1 MKSRVIRFV
10 KDWTLP
16 ISIGLGSAIYLVFS
30 RICSLDGLTSSL
42 EPFWEM
48 CLPFCTFWVLYVTF
62 CKVDFHKM
70 HPARWYFLV
79 LLAQFLIV
87 AIIVSFT
94 YFLEL
99 SGNTRLLMES
109 LLACVISPVAT
120 AAPVVTQK
128 LGGNLEEM
136 TACAFLSNILS
147 AVLIPVS
154 FTLIS
159 DNQEITFLQG
169 VGKISADVALV
180 LLLPLAC
187 AYLTK
192 HYLPGL
198 HRRVVGVRDLAYYLW
213 CVNLVLVSGITVRN
227 IVNAPTSGSFL
238 LLIAAAVMAACALL
252 FWLGRTL
259 GKPFN
264 ASVNGGQALMQK
276 NTAFAI
282 WVANTYLN
290 PLSSVGPGCYILWQN
305 IVNSVEIWAH
315 GRKAGR
321 P

>member
-30 RICSLDGLTSSL
+30 RVRSLDGLTSSL

-70 HPARWYFLV
+70 RPARWHFLV

-147 AVLIPVS
+147 AVLNVFSFMTIIP
-154 FTLIS
+154 I
-159 DNQEITFLQG
+159 LQILFKTG
-169 VGKISADVALV
+169 GATKATAV
-180 LLLPLAC
+180 L
-187 AYLTK
+187 
-192 HYLPGL
+192 
-198 HRRVVGVRDLAYYLW
+198 
-213 CVNLVLVSGITVRN
+213 
-227 IVNAPTSGSFL
+227 
-238 LLIAAAVMAACALL
+238 
-252 FWLGRTL
+252 
-259 GKPFN
+259 
-264 ASVNGGQALMQK
+264 
-276 NTAFAI
+276 
-282 WVANTYLN
+282 
-290 PLSSVGPGCYILWQN
+290 
-305 IVNSVEIWAH
+305 
-315 GRKAGR
+315 
-321 P
+321 

>member
-30 RICSLDGLTSSL
+30 HIHSLDGLTSGL
-42 EPFWEM
+42 EPFWEA

-70 HPARWYFLV
+70 RPARWHFLV

-87 AIIVSFT
+87 AIIVSLT

-99 SGNTRLLMES
+99 SSNTRLLMES

-136 TACAFLSNILS
+136 TSCAFLSNILS

-159 DNQEITFLQG
+159 DNREITFLQG

-187 AYLTK
+187 AYVTK

-227 IVNAPTSGSFL
+227 IANAPTSGPFL
-238 LLIAAAVMAACALL
+238 LLIAATVMMACALL

>member
-1 MKSRVIRFV
+1 MKSKVIRFI

-30 RICSLDGLTSSL
+30 RVRSLDGLTSSL

-87 AIIVSFT
+87 AIIVLFT

-109 LLACVISPVAT
+109 MLACVISPVAT

-159 DNQEITFLQG
+159 DNQEVTFLQG

-187 AYLTK
+187 AYMTK

-227 IVNAPTSGSFL
+227 IANAPTSGPFL
-238 LLIAAAVMAACALL
+238 LLIAAAVMVACALL

-290 PLSSVGPGCYILWQN
+290 PLSAVGPGCYILWQN

-315 GRKAGR
+315 GRQANR
-321 P
+321 S

>member
-30 RICSLDGLTSSL
+30 HIRLLDGLTSGL

-70 HPARWYFLV
+70 RPARWHFLV

-87 AIIVSFT
+87 AAIVSLT

-187 AYLTK
+187 AYVTK
-192 HYLPGL
+192 HYLHGL

-227 IVNAPTSGSFL
+227 IANAPTSGPFL
-238 LLIAAAVMAACALL
+238 LLIAAAVMMACALL

-290 PLSSVGPGCYILWQN
+290 PLSAVGPGCYILWQN

-315 GRKAGR
+315 GRQANR
-321 P
+321 S

>member
-1 MKSRVIRFV
+1 MKSKVIRFI

-30 RICSLDGLTSSL
+30 RVRSLDGLTSSL

-70 HPARWYFLV
+70 RPARWHFLV

-87 AIIVSFT
+87 AAIVSLT

-187 AYLTK
+187 AYVTK
-192 HYLPGL
+192 HYLHGL

-227 IVNAPTSGSFL
+227 ISNAPTSGPFL
-238 LLIAAAVMAACALL
+238 LLIAAAVMMACALL

-290 PLSSVGPGCYILWQN
+290 PLSAVGPGCYILWQN

-315 GRKAGR
+315 GRKGGR

>member
-30 RICSLDGLTSSL
+30 HIRLLDGLTSGL

-70 HPARWYFLV
+70 RPARWHFLV

-87 AIIVSFT
+87 AAIVSLT

-187 AYLTK
+187 AYVTK
-192 HYLPGL
+192 HYLHGL

-213 CVNLVLVSGITVRN
+213 CVNLVLVSGITVRT
-227 IVNAPTSGSFL
+227 ISNAPTSGPFL
-238 LLIAAAVMAACALL
+238 LLIAAAVMMACALL

-290 PLSSVGPGCYILWQN
+290 PLSAVGPGCYILWQN

>member
-1 MKSRVIRFV
+1 MKSKVIRFI

-30 RICSLDGLTSSL
+30 RVRSLDGLTSSL

-70 HPARWYFLV
+70 HPARWYFFV

-109 LLACVISPVAT
+109 MLACVISPVAT

-159 DNQEITFLQG
+159 DNQEVTFLQG

-187 AYLTK
+187 AYMTK

-227 IVNAPTSGSFL
+227 IANAPTSGPFL
-238 LLIAAAVMAACALL
+238 LLIAAGVMMACALL
-252 FWLGRTL
+252 FCLGRTL

-290 PLSSVGPGCYILWQN
+290 PLSAVGPGCYILWQN

-315 GRKAGR
+315 GRQASR

>member
-30 RICSLDGLTSSL
+30 HIRSLDGLTSGL

-70 HPARWYFLV
+70 RPARWHFLV

-87 AIIVSFT
+87 AAIVSLT

-187 AYLTK
+187 AYMTK

-198 HRRVVGVRDLAYYLW
+198 HRRMVGVRDLAYYLW

-227 IVNAPTSGSFL
+227 IANAPTSGPFL
-238 LLIAAAVMAACALL
+238 LLIAAAVMMACALL

-290 PLSSVGPGCYILWQN
+290 PLSAVGPGCYILWQN

-315 GRKAGR
+315 GRQASR

>member
-30 RICSLDGLTSSL
+30 HIRSLDGLTSGL

-70 HPARWYFLV
+70 RPARWHFLV

-87 AIIVSFT
+87 AAIVSLT

-187 AYLTK
+187 AYVTK

-198 HRRVVGVRDLAYYLW
+198 HRCVVGVRDLAYYLW

-227 IVNAPTSGSFL
+227 IANAPTSGPFL

-259 GKPFN
+259 
-264 ASVNGGQALMQK
+264 ASRS
-276 NTAFAI
+276 T
-282 WVANTYLN
+282 
-290 PLSSVGPGCYILWQN
+290 P
-305 IVNSVEIWAH
+305 
-315 GRKAGR
+315 R
-321 P
+321 

>member
-1 MKSRVIRFV
+1 
-10 KDWTLP
+10 
-16 ISIGLGSAIYLVFS
+16 
-30 RICSLDGLTSSL
+30 
-42 EPFWEM
+42 
-48 CLPFCTFWVLYVTF
+48 
-62 CKVDFHKM
+62 
-70 HPARWYFLV
+70 
-79 LLAQFLIV
+79 
-87 AIIVSFT
+87 
-94 YFLEL
+94 
-99 SGNTRLLMES
+99 MES

-187 AYLTK
+187 AYVTK

-198 HRRVVGVRDLAYYLW
+198 HRCVVGVRDLAYYLW

-227 IVNAPTSGSFL
+227 IANAPTSGPFL

-290 PLSSVGPGCYILWQN
+290 PLSAVGPGCYILWQN

>member
-30 RICSLDGLTSSL
+30 HIRSLDGITSGL
-42 EPFWEM
+42 EPFWEA

-70 HPARWYFLV
+70 RPARWHFLV

-87 AIIVSFT
+87 AVIVSLT

-159 DNQEITFLQG
+159 DNREITFLQG

-192 HYLPGL
+192 HYLHGL

-227 IVNAPTSGSFL
+227 IANAPTSGPFL
-238 LLIAAAVMAACALL
+238 LLIAAAVMIACALL

-259 GKPFN
+259 GKPFG

-290 PLSSVGPGCYILWQN
+290 PLSAVGPGCYILWQN

-315 GRKAGR
+315 GRQANHS
-321 P
+321 

>member
-16 ISIGLGSAIYLVFS
+16 ISIGLGSAIYLAFS
-30 RICSLDGLTSSL
+30 HIRSLDGLTSGL
-42 EPFWEM
+42 EPFWEA

-70 HPARWYFLV
+70 RPARWHFLV

-87 AIIVSFT
+87 AAIVSLT

-187 AYLTK
+187 AYVTK

-227 IVNAPTSGSFL
+227 IANAPTSGPFL
-238 LLIAAAVMAACALL
+238 LLIAAAVMMACALL
-252 FWLGRTL
+252 FWMGRML

-290 PLSSVGPGCYILWQN
+290 PLSAVGPGCYILWQN

-315 GRKAGR
+315 GRKASR

>member
-30 RICSLDGLTSSL
+30 HIRSLDGLTSGL

-70 HPARWYFLV
+70 RPARWHFLV

-87 AIIVSFT
+87 AAIVSLT
-94 YFLEL
+94 YFLKL

-187 AYLTK
+187 AYVTK
-192 HYLPGL
+192 HYLHGL

-227 IVNAPTSGSFL
+227 IANAPTSGPFL
-238 LLIAAAVMAACALL
+238 LLIAAAVMMACTLL

>member
-1 MKSRVIRFV
+1 M
-10 KDWTLP
+10 
-16 ISIGLGSAIYLVFS
+16 
-30 RICSLDGLTSSL
+30 
-42 EPFWEM
+42 
-48 CLPFCTFWVLYVTF
+48 
-62 CKVDFHKM
+62 
-70 HPARWYFLV
+70 
-79 LLAQFLIV
+79 
-87 AIIVSFT
+87 
-94 YFLEL
+94 
-99 SGNTRLLMES
+99 
-109 LLACVISPVAT
+109 
-120 AAPVVTQK
+120 
-128 LGGNLEEM
+128 
-136 TACAFLSNILS
+136 
-147 AVLIPVS
+147 S

-159 DNQEITFLQG
+159 DNQEVTFLQG

-187 AYLTK
+187 AYMTK

-227 IVNAPTSGSFL
+227 IANAPTSGPFL
-238 LLIAAAVMAACALL
+238 LLIAAAVMMACALL
-252 FWLGRTL
+252 FCLGRTL

-290 PLSSVGPGCYILWQN
+290 PLSAVGPGCYILWQN

-315 GRKAGR
+315 GRQASR

>member
-1 MKSRVIRFV
+1 MKSKVIRFI

-30 RICSLDGLTSSL
+30 RVRSLDGLTSSL

-70 HPARWYFLV
+70 HPARWHFLV

-87 AIIVSFT
+87 AIIVSLT

-109 LLACVISPVAT
+109 MLACVISPVAT

-187 AYLTK
+187 AYVTK
-192 HYLPGL
+192 HYLHGL

-227 IVNAPTSGSFL
+227 IANAPTSGPFL
-238 LLIAAAVMAACALL
+238 LLIAAAVMMACALL

-290 PLSSVGPGCYILWQN
+290 PLSAVGPGCYILWQN

-315 GRKAGR
+315 GRQANR
-321 P
+321 S

>member
-30 RICSLDGLTSSL
+30 HIRSLDGLTSGL

-70 HPARWYFLV
+70 RPARWHFLV

-87 AIIVSFT
+87 AAIVSLT

-187 AYLTK
+187 AYMTK

-198 HRRVVGVRDLAYYLW
+198 HRRMVGVRDLAYYLW
-213 CVNLVLVSGITVRN
+213 CVNHGEEHRQRTHL
-227 IVNAPTSGSFL
+227 GSL
-238 LLIAAAVMAACALL
+238 PAAHRRGRDDGLRAALL
-252 FWLGRTL
+252 AGQDTGKAVQRLGERRAGADAEEHGL
-259 GKPFN
+259 RHL
-264 ASVNGGQALMQK
+264 GGQHLPEPALCRGSRLLHP
-276 NTAFAI
+276 
-282 WVANTYLN
+282 VAEHREQCGDMGARQAGQP
-290 PLSSVGPGCYILWQN
+290 PL
-305 IVNSVEIWAH
+305 
-315 GRKAGR
+315 KACG
-321 P
+321 

>member
-30 RICSLDGLTSSL
+30 HIRSLDGLTSGL

-70 HPARWYFLV
+70 RPARWHFLV

-87 AIIVSFT
+87 AAIVSLT

-159 DNQEITFLQG
+159 DNREITFLQG
-169 VGKISADVALV
+169 AGKISADVALV

-187 AYLTK
+187 AYVTK

-227 IVNAPTSGSFL
+227 IANAPTSGPFL

>member
-30 RICSLDGLTSSL
+30 HIRSLDGLTSGL

-70 HPARWYFLV
+70 RPARWHFLV

-87 AIIVSFT
+87 AAIVSLT

-187 AYLTK
+187 AYMTK

-227 IVNAPTSGSFL
+227 IANAPTSGPFL
-238 LLIAAAVMAACALL
+238 LLIAAAVMMACALL

-290 PLSSVGPGCYILWQN
+290 PLSAVGPGCYILWQN

>member
-30 RICSLDGLTSSL
+30 HIHSLDGLTSGL

-70 HPARWYFLV
+70 RPARWHFLV

-87 AIIVSFT
+87 AIIVSLT

-99 SGNTRLLMES
+99 SSNTRLLMES

-136 TACAFLSNILS
+136 TSCAFLSNILS

-159 DNQEITFLQG
+159 DNREITFLQG

-187 AYLTK
+187 AYVTK

-227 IVNAPTSGSFL
+227 IANAPTSGPFL
-238 LLIAAAVMAACALL
+238 LLIAAAVMMACALL

-259 GKPFN
+259 GKPFQ

>member
-30 RICSLDGLTSSL
+30 HIRSLDGLTSGL

-70 HPARWYFLV
+70 RPARWHFLV

-87 AIIVSFT
+87 AAIVSLT

-187 AYLTK
+187 AYVTK
-192 HYLPGL
+192 HCLHGL

-227 IVNAPTSGSFL
+227 IANAPTSGPFL
-238 LLIAAAVMAACALL
+238 LLIAAAVMMACALL

-282 WVANTYLN
+282 WVANTYLS
-290 PLSSVGPGCYILWQN
+290 PLSAVGPGCYILWQN

>member
-1 MKSRVIRFV
+1 MKSKVIRFI

-30 RICSLDGLTSSL
+30 RVRSLDGLTSGL

-70 HPARWYFLV
+70 RPARWHFLV

-87 AIIVSFT
+87 AAIVSLT

-187 AYLTK
+187 AYVTK
-192 HYLPGL
+192 HYLHGL

-227 IVNAPTSGSFL
+227 IANAPTSGPFL
-238 LLIAAAVMAACALL
+238 LLIAAAVMMACALL

-290 PLSSVGPGCYILWQN
+290 PLSAVGPGCYILWQN
-305 IVNSVEIWAH
+305 IVNSVEIWAN
-315 GRKAGR
+315 GRQANR
-321 P
+321 S

>member
-1 MKSRVIRFV
+1 MKSKVIRFI

-30 RICSLDGLTSSL
+30 RVRSLDGLTSSL

-87 AIIVSFT
+87 AIIVLFT

-109 LLACVISPVAT
+109 MLACVISPVAT

-159 DNQEITFLQG
+159 DNQEVTFLQG
-169 VGKISADVALV
+169 VGKISADVTLV

-187 AYLTK
+187 AYMTK

-227 IVNAPTSGSFL
+227 IANAPTSGPFL
-238 LLIAAAVMAACALL
+238 LLIAAAVMVACALL

-290 PLSSVGPGCYILWQN
+290 PLSAVGPGCYILWQN

-315 GRKAGR
+315 GRQANR
-321 P
+321 S

>member
-1 MKSRVIRFV
+1 MNAVRFI

-16 ISIGLGSAIYLVFS
+16 ISILLGTTIYLVFS
-30 RICSLDGLTSSL
+30 HIPALDTITTGL
-42 EPFWEM
+42 EPFWEL

-62 CKVDFHKM
+62 CKVDFHGM
-70 HPARWYFLV
+70 RPARWHFLV
-79 LLAQFLIV
+79 LLAQFLLVAAIV
-87 AIIVSFT
+87 AFT
-94 YFLEL
+94 YFLPL
-99 SGNTRLLMES
+99 SANMRLLMES

-136 TACAFLSNILS
+136 TSCTFLSNILS
-147 AVLIPVS
+147 ALLIPVS
-154 FTLIS
+154 FSLIS
-159 DNQEITFLQG
+159 DNATVSFLQG
-169 VGKISADVALV
+169 VGKISGEVALV
-180 LLLPLAC
+180 LLLPLVC
-187 AYLTK
+187 AYFTK
-192 HYLPGL
+192 HFLHGL
-198 HRRVVGVRDLAYYLW
+198 QRRIVGVRDLAYYLW

-238 LLIAAAVMAACALL
+238 LVIAVAVMALCALL
-252 FWLGRTL
+252 FGLGRTL
-259 GKPFN
+259 GKPLGTEVN
-264 ASVNGGQALMQK
+264 AGQALMQK

-315 GRKAGR
+315 ARKEGRG
-321 P
+321 

>member
-30 RICSLDGLTSSL
+30 HIRSLDGLTSGL

-70 HPARWYFLV
+70 RPARWHFLV

-87 AIIVSFT
+87 AAIVSLT

-109 LLACVISPVAT
+109 MLACVISPVAT

-159 DNQEITFLQG
+159 DNQEVTFLQG

-187 AYLTK
+187 AYMTK

-227 IVNAPTSGSFL
+227 IANAPTSGPFL
-238 LLIAAAVMAACALL
+238 LLIAAAVMMACALL

-290 PLSSVGPGCYILWQN
+290 PLSAVGPGCYILWQN

-315 GRKAGR
+315 GRQASR

>member
-30 RICSLDGLTSSL
+30 HIHSLDGLTSGL

-70 HPARWYFLV
+70 RPARWHFLV

-87 AIIVSFT
+87 AIIVSLT

-99 SGNTRLLMES
+99 SSNTRLLMES

-159 DNQEITFLQG
+159 DNREITFLQG
-169 VGKISADVALV
+169 VGKISADVAMV

-187 AYLTK
+187 AYVTK

-227 IVNAPTSGSFL
+227 IANAPTPGPFL
-238 LLIAAAVMAACALL
+238 LLIAAAVMMACALL

-259 GKPFN
+259 GKLFQ

-315 GRKAGR
+315 VRKASR

>member
-1 MKSRVIRFV
+1 MKSKVIRFI

-30 RICSLDGLTSSL
+30 RIRSLDGLTSSL

-187 AYLTK
+187 AYVTK
-192 HYLPGL
+192 HYLHGL

-227 IVNAPTSGSFL
+227 IANAPTSGPFL
-238 LLIAAAVMAACALL
+238 LLIAAAVMMACALL

-290 PLSSVGPGCYILWQN
+290 PLSAVGPGCYILWQN

-315 GRKAGR
+315 GRQANR
-321 P
+321 S

>member
-30 RICSLDGLTSSL
+30 HIRSLDGLTSGL

-70 HPARWYFLV
+70 RPARWHFLV

-87 AIIVSFT
+87 AAIVSLT

-154 FTLIS
+154 FALIS

-187 AYLTK
+187 AYVTK
-192 HYLPGL
+192 HYLHGL

-227 IVNAPTSGSFL
+227 IANAPTSGPFL
-238 LLIAAAVMAACALL
+238 LLIAAAVMMACALL

-259 GKPFN
+259 
-264 ASVNGGQALMQK
+264 ASRS
-276 NTAFAI
+276 T
-282 WVANTYLN
+282 
-290 PLSSVGPGCYILWQN
+290 
-305 IVNSVEIWAH
+305 
-315 GRKAGR
+315 RR
-321 P
+321 

>member
-30 RICSLDGLTSSL
+30 HIRSLDGLTSGL

-70 HPARWYFLV
+70 RPARWHFLV

-87 AIIVSFT
+87 AAIVSLT

-147 AVLIPVS
+147 AVLIP
-154 FTLIS
+154 
-159 DNQEITFLQG
+159 
-169 VGKISADVALV
+169 A
-180 LLLPLAC
+180 
-187 AYLTK
+187 
-192 HYLPGL
+192 
-198 HRRVVGVRDLAYYLW
+198 
-213 CVNLVLVSGITVRN
+213 
-227 IVNAPTSGSFL
+227 
-238 LLIAAAVMAACALL
+238 
-252 FWLGRTL
+252 
-259 GKPFN
+259 
-264 ASVNGGQALMQK
+264 
-276 NTAFAI
+276 
-282 WVANTYLN
+282 
-290 PLSSVGPGCYILWQN
+290 
-305 IVNSVEIWAH
+305 
-315 GRKAGR
+315 
-321 P
+321 

>member
-30 RICSLDGLTSSL
+30 HIHSLDGLTSGL

-70 HPARWYFLV
+70 RPARWHFLV

-87 AIIVSFT
+87 AIIVSLA

-99 SGNTRLLMES
+99 SGNTRLMMES
-109 LLACVISPVAT
+109 LLACAISPVAT

-187 AYLTK
+187 AYVTK
-192 HYLPGL
+192 HYLHGL

-227 IVNAPTSGSFL
+227 IANAPTSGPFL
-238 LLIAAAVMAACALL
+238 LLIAAAVMMACALL

-290 PLSSVGPGCYILWQN
+290 PLSAVGPGCYILWQN

-315 GRKAGR
+315 GRQANR
-321 P
+321 S